1 MEIVIDNRERY
12 LIQALVKTTHGM
24 TLSVQT
30 LDIGDIIVKKNG
42 VERMIIERKTLN
54 DLASSIKDGRYHE
67 QSLRLS
73 QLATDNHNIVYLIEG
88 NLQRYYPPPIVPNP
102 ISRETLMSSIIS
114 LMHFKGFSVLRT
126 ESIQETIQF
135 LHTIHNKIGKED
147 KEPWYSGTGAAG
159 SAASGADP
167 GAASAED
174 YLSTIKTAKQSNV
187 TPDNINIIM
196 LAQIPGISTTTASHL
211 LSEHGTLSRLEQALR
226 DDPCCLDSFRYM
238 QKDQKSRRISKRVVQ
253 NIKMYLKI

>member
-1 MEIVIDNRERY
+1 MEIIIDNRERQ
-12 LIQALVKTTHGM
+12 LIQALGKITHGM

-42 VERMIIERKTLN
+42 VERIIIERKTLY

-88 NLQRYYPPPIVPNP
+88 NLQKYHPPPIVPNP
-102 ISRETLMSSIIS
+102 ISRDTLMSSIIS

-147 KEPWYSGTGAAG
+147 RTPWYNGDAGANTG
-159 SAASGADP
+159 
-167 GAASAED
+167 SAED
-174 YLSTIKTAKQSNV
+174 YLSTIKTVKQSNI

-196 LAQIPGISTTTASHL
+196 LAQIPSISTTTASHI
-211 LSEHGTLSRLEQALR
+211 LSRYETLSGVELALR
-226 DDPCCLDSFRYM
+226 DDPCCLDDFKYV
-238 QKDQKSRRISKRVVQ
+238 QGNQKSRRISKKVIQ
-253 NIKMYLKI
+253 NIKIYLKI